1 MVRAARIHALACLL
15 LAALALLSLGG
26 CGYKFTGQSISDEES
41 VSVLAPQ
48 YRDLAIARIEN
59 PTVEPWL
66 EPRLRS
72 LLRDELTRRRLANW
86 VDRSKAT
93 ALITVYV
100 KQYTRSTALAGQQ
113 DQSLK
118 LSTGMTFSV
127 RIRRAGDNLVLWDS
141 GEQSQNESYY
151 PGDADGADMRVT
163 DLAIRRLADLMTQGY

>member
-1 MVRAARIHALACLL
+1 MARAARILPLL
-15 LAALALLSLGG
+15 LALAALLGG
-26 CGYKFTGQSISDEES
+26 CGYRFTGQSYADDEN

-48 YRDLAIARIEN
+48 YRDLAVARIEN

-72 LLRDELTRRRLANW
+72 LLRDELTRRRLAHW
-86 VDRSKAT
+86 VERSRAT
-93 ALITVYV
+93 ALITVHV

-118 LSTGMTFSV
+118 LSTSITYSV
-127 RIRRAGDNLVLWDS
+127 RVRRAGDNLMLWDS
-141 GEQSQNESYY
+141 GEQTQTESYY

-163 DLAIRRLADLMTQGY
+163 DLAVRRLADLMTQGY